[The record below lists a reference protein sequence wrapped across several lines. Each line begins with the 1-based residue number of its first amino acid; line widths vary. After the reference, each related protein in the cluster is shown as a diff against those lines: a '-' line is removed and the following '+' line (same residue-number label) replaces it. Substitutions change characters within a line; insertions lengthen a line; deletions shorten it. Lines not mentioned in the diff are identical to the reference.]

1 LGRVVSLA
9 LLLGLLAACDPTA
22 LNNGI
27 AGRHLHVVGPW
38 VGDEQA
44 SFMAMVKPWEDRT
57 GNKVDYEASRDL
69 NALLTARIQ
78 AGTPPDLAGLSGPG
92 QMVELAKNGALLPLD
107 RVVDLSRLKADYG
120 QPWLRLATVNGKLVG
135 IFIKVAIEG
144 MMFYDPRSLASAGLD
159 FGTPPPTWT
168 AMTAATQQIES
179 ATHAA
184 AWCIGVESG
193 PASGWPGADWIRD
206 FYLRQAGP
214 ARYERWAA
222 GQEPWNSPEMKAAW
236 QSFGA
241 VVHSPTLSYGGIP
254 YVLST
259 NFATAF
265 RPMFQSPP
273 GCYLYHQSSF
283 LIDDVKNEQPAHVL
297 SAVGFPDIDPRYRGA
312 QVVTADLFGMLKDS
326 AEARDLLSYLTT
338 AQAQQIWIRRGGA
351 VSANQQV
358 SPGAYPNP
366 VLRQAA
372 RLVLA
377 ANPPE
382 FDLVDTLSNA
392 QQTAFF
398 KGVLRYIGD
407 ADQLDAI
414 LADLE
419 KKRKAG
425 N

>member
-159 FGTPPPTWT
+159 FGAPPPTKG
-168 AMTAATQQIES
+168 ASHDAAPAICENDFRVIRGEPRCRQS
-179 ATHAA
+179 VARNCSSLHLS
-184 AWCIGVESG
+184 IGVRWWLVLMAARSPRMREHCSLD
-193 PASGWPGADWIRD
+193 SWIRA
-206 FYLRQAGP
+206 LG
-214 ARYERWAA
+214 
-222 GQEPWNSPEMKAAW
+222 
-236 QSFGA
+236 
-241 VVHSPTLSYGGIP
+241 
-254 YVLST
+254 
-259 NFATAF
+259 
-265 RPMFQSPP
+265 
-273 GCYLYHQSSF
+273 
-283 LIDDVKNEQPAHVL
+283 
-297 SAVGFPDIDPRYRGA
+297 
-312 QVVTADLFGMLKDS
+312 
-326 AEARDLLSYLTT
+326 
-338 AQAQQIWIRRGGA
+338 
-351 VSANQQV
+351 
-358 SPGAYPNP
+358 
-366 VLRQAA
+366 
-372 RLVLA
+372 
-377 ANPPE
+377 
-382 FDLVDTLSNA
+382 
-392 QQTAFF
+392 
-398 KGVLRYIGD
+398 
-407 ADQLDAI
+407 
-414 LADLE
+414 
-419 KKRKAG
+419 
-425 N
+425 